1 MQARLISAL
10 LAGLLLSP
18 AFAQQPPAAP
28 AAPGKPMVAP
38 NRSTGPKG
46 DGGMIPVEPPKL
58 EGQGAPDGGMI
69 PGQGMPPSTGEATKP
84 VLKCEPD
91 PLDLGEMVVDTAKS
105 GKVKLTNISDKPVTV
120 TKAITSCGCT
130 TAGTPKDPIPPGGS
144 AEVEIS
150 LKAGPKPGAALSK
163 RVTFQVD
170 GHAPTIMTVSG
181 KVPAYVTL
189 SPDVIEAP
197 GEGQTSE
204 GTISLKSVDGTPF
217 KITAVVPPIVPD
229 AGSDSK
235 TEHVVHIDWNQWKET
250 GRTIKLSFSL
260 DHPKAP
266 SLSCL
271 IRRPPG
277 TPGSPTAPAGPN
289 PAEKAA
295 SALVTAARSGD
306 VAAVKKQLDEGAKI
320 DAPDSAGGRTALHW
334 AAKEGKSEVVAL
346 LVERGADLKVA
357 GRDGKNALC
366 IAGESGRTEVV
377 KQLLDAAKAR
387 NVDIVNAVDRLGGTP
402 LMWTAALGKPET
414 VELLLATGATVNVA
428 DKNGLTPLLWA
439 AGIGDPRSVK
449 VLIAAGADLKAADNL
464 TGDTAVMRA
473 ARNGKVESLQ
483 ELIGA
488 NADLA
493 ATNRQGMTA
502 WLIASA
508 NGKVDKLKLLQSAKV
523 DVNARDT
530 RGWNAVDYARN
541 RSDGNRDEVLKYL
554 QDELKLKPAAQQGT
568 P

>member
-1 MQARLISAL
+1 MLRPMISTL
-10 LAGLLLSP
+10 VAGLLLSP
-18 AFAQQPPAAP
+18 ALAQQPPATP
-28 AAPGKPMVAP
+28 ATPGKPIVAP
-38 NRSTGPKG
+38 NRPMGPKG
-46 DGGMIPVEPPKL
+46 GNGMVPIESLNSEP
-58 EGQGAPDGGMI
+58 QVAPGDGMI
-69 PGQGMPPSTGEATKP
+69 PGQGMPPSTGEATQP
-84 VLKCEPD
+84 VLRCEPD

-105 GKVKLTNISDKPVTV
+105 GKVKLINISDKPVTV

-130 TAGTPKDPIPPGGS
+130 TAGTPKEPIPPGGS

-170 GHAPTIMTVSG
+170 GHAPTMMTVSG

-189 SPDVIEAP
+189 TPDVIEAP

-229 AGSDSK
+229 AGTDAK
-235 TEHVVHIDWNQWKET
+235 AEHVVHIDWNQWRET

-277 TPGSPTAPAGPN
+277 TPGSPNAPAGPS

-306 VAAVKKQLDEGAKI
+306 LAAVKKQLDEGAKI

-334 AAKEGKSEVVAL
+334 AAKEGRGEVVAL
-346 LVERGADLKVA
+346 LIERGADLKVA

-366 IAGESGRTEVV
+366 IAGESGRTEIV

-414 VELLLATGATVNVA
+414 VTMLLAHGATVNVA

-439 AGIGDPRSVK
+439 AGIGDPRSVQL
-449 VLIAAGADLKAADNL
+449 LIDAKADMKAADNL
-464 TGDTAVMRA
+464 TGDTALMRA

-483 ELIGA
+483 ALITAGA
-488 NADLA
+488 DTA

-508 NGKVDKLKLLQSAKV
+508 NGKVDKLQLLQAAKV
-523 DVNARDT
+523 DVNARDS

-541 RSDGNRDEVLKYL
+541 RSDGNREEVLKYL
-554 QDELKLKPAAQQGT
+554 QDQLKLKPAAQQAA